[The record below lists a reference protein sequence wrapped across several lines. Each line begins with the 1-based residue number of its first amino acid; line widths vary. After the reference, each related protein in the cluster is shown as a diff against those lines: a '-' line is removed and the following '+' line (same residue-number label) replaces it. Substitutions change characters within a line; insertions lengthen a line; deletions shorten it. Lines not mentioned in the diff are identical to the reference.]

1 MKWQRSQRK
10 ILINYFFRDFM
21 TIHVTA
27 RLVTVDEFSIGQRL
41 DNYLL
46 KQLKGVPRSHI
57 YRIIRKGEVRVNKG
71 RKKAEYKLQLEDIV
85 RIPPIKTASEK
96 AIKPSD
102 NLIDL
107 LNQSILYEDNGM
119 MILNKHHGM
128 AVHGGSNVSV
138 GLVEALK
145 TKYKQPIELV
155 HRLDRSTSGCL
166 ILAKKR
172 SVLKALHEQ
181 LVQHQMEKRYIALV
195 KNSWSKKRHTV
206 DAPIYQNSRYS
217 VIDAKGKQAVS
228 HFHPLKNFQKDDFSA
243 SLVEVVIETGRTHQ
257 IRVHAKYADHPIA
270 QDDKYGD
277 RLFDKMM
284 KEKGLNRLFLH
295 AKSVTFTNPT
305 TNEIQKVVAPL
316 PIELENFLNKL

>member
-1 MKWQRSQRK
+1 MKSQRSQRK

-46 KQLKGVPRSHI
+46 KQLKGVPKSHI

-71 RKKAEYKLQLEDIV
+71 RKKAEYKLQLEDVV

-96 AIKPSD
+96 VIKPSD
-102 NLIDL
+102 NLIDA
-107 LNQSILYEDNGM
+107 LNQSILYEDNGL

-145 TKYKQPIELV
+145 AKYKQPIELV

-228 HFHPLKNFQKDDFSA
+228 HFHPLKNFQKDDFSV

-284 KEKGLNRLFLH
+284 KKKGLNRLFLH

>member
-1 MKWQRSQRK
+1 
-10 ILINYFFRDFM
+10 M

-71 RKKAEYKLQLEDIV
+71 RKKAEYKLQPEDIV

-96 AIKPSD
+96 VIKPSD
-102 NLIDL
+102 NLIDV
-107 LNQSILYEDNGM
+107 LNQSILYEDNGL

-138 GLVEALK
+138 GLIEALK

-195 KNSWSKKRHTV
+195 KNSWSKKRHTI

-217 VIDAKGKQAVS
+217 VIDVKGKQSVS

-277 RLFDKMM
+277 QLFDKLM
-284 KEKGLNRLFLH
+284 KEMGLNRLFLH

-316 PIELENFLNKL
+316 PIELEDFLNKL

>member
-1 MKWQRSQRK
+1 
-10 ILINYFFRDFM
+10 M

-46 KQLKGVPRSHI
+46 KQLKGVPKSHI

-71 RKKAEYKLQLEDIV
+71 RKKAEYRLQLEDIV

-96 AIKPSD
+96 VIKPSD
-102 NLIDL
+102 NLIDV
-107 LNQSILYEDNGM
+107 LNQSILYEDNGL

-128 AVHGGSNVSV
+128 AVHGGSNVSI

-145 TKYKQPIELV
+145 AKYKQPIELV

-195 KNSWSKKRHTV
+195 NNSWSKKRHTI

-277 RLFDKMM
+277 QLFDKLM

-295 AKSVTFTNPT
+295 AKSITFTNPT

-316 PIELENFLNKL
+316 PIELEDFLNKL

>member
-1 MKWQRSQRK
+1 
-10 ILINYFFRDFM
+10 M

-71 RKKAEYKLQLEDIV
+71 RKKAEYKLQPEDIV

-96 AIKPSD
+96 VIKPSD
-102 NLIDL
+102 NLIDV
-107 LNQSILYEDNGM
+107 LNQSILYEDNGL

-138 GLVEALK
+138 GLIEALK

-195 KNSWSKKRHTV
+195 KNSWSKKRHTI

-277 RLFDKMM
+277 QLFDKLM

-295 AKSVTFTNPT
+295 AKSITFTNPT

-316 PIELENFLNKL
+316 PIELEDFLNKL

>member
-1 MKWQRSQRK
+1 
-10 ILINYFFRDFM
+10 M

-71 RKKAEYKLQLEDIV
+71 RKKAEYKLQPEDIV

-96 AIKPSD
+96 VIKPSD
-102 NLIDL
+102 NLIDV
-107 LNQSILYEDNGM
+107 LNQSILYEDNGL

-138 GLVEALK
+138 GLIEALK

-195 KNSWSKKRHTV
+195 KNSWSKKRHTI

-277 RLFDKMM
+277 QLFDKLM

-295 AKSVTFTNPT
+295 AKSITFTNPT

-316 PIELENFLNKL
+316 AIELEDFLNKL

>member
-46 KQLKGVPRSHI
+46 KQLKGVPKSHI

-71 RKKAEYKLQLEDIV
+71 RKKAEYKLQPEDIV

-96 AIKPSD
+96 VIKPSE
-102 NLIDL
+102 NLIDV
-107 LNQSILYEDNGM
+107 LNQSILYEDSGL
-119 MILNKHHGM
+119 MILNKYHGM
-128 AVHGGSNVSV
+128 AVHGGSNVSI

-145 TKYKQPIELV
+145 AKYKQPIELV

-277 RLFDKMM
+277 RLFDKVM

>member
-1 MKWQRSQRK
+1 
-10 ILINYFFRDFM
+10 M

-46 KQLKGVPRSHI
+46 KQLKGVPKSHI

-71 RKKAEYKLQLEDIV
+71 RKKAEYRLQLEDIV
-85 RIPPIKTASEK
+85 RIPPIRTASEK

-102 NLIDL
+102 NLIDV
-107 LNQSILYEDNGM
+107 LNQSILYEDNGL

-128 AVHGGSNVSV
+128 AVHGGSNVSI

-145 TKYKQPIELV
+145 AKYKQPIELV

-195 KNSWSKKRHTV
+195 KNSWSKKRHTI

-277 RLFDKMM
+277 RLFDKVM

>member
-1 MKWQRSQRK
+1 
-10 ILINYFFRDFM
+10 M

-71 RKKAEYKLQLEDIV
+71 RKKAEYKLQSEDIV

-96 AIKPSD
+96 VIKPSD
-102 NLIDL
+102 NLIDV
-107 LNQSILYEDNGM
+107 LNQSILYEDNGL

-128 AVHGGSNVSV
+128 AVHGGSNVSI

-195 KNSWSKKRHTV
+195 NNSWSKKRHTI

-277 RLFDKMM
+277 QLFDKLM

-295 AKSVTFTNPT
+295 AKSITFTNPT

-316 PIELENFLNKL
+316 PIELEDFLNKL

>member
-1 MKWQRSQRK
+1 
-10 ILINYFFRDFM
+10 M

-46 KQLKGVPRSHI
+46 KQLKGVPKSHI

-71 RKKAEYKLQLEDIV
+71 RKKAEYKLQPEDIV

-96 AIKPSD
+96 VIKPSD
-102 NLIDL
+102 NLIDV
-107 LNQSILYEDNGM
+107 LNQSILYEDNGL

-128 AVHGGSNVSV
+128 AVHGGSNVSI

-145 TKYKQPIELV
+145 AKYKQPIELV

-195 KNSWSKKRHTV
+195 KNSWSKKRHTI

-277 RLFDKMM
+277 RLFDKVM

>member
-1 MKWQRSQRK
+1 
-10 ILINYFFRDFM
+10 M

-71 RKKAEYKLQLEDIV
+71 RKKAEYKLQPEDIV

-96 AIKPSD
+96 VIKPSD
-102 NLIDL
+102 NLIDV
-107 LNQSILYEDNGM
+107 LNQSILYEDNGL

-138 GLVEALK
+138 GLIEALK

-195 KNSWSKKRHTV
+195 NNSWSKKRHTI

-257 IRVHAKYADHPIA
+257 IRVHAQYADHPIA

-277 RLFDKMM
+277 QLFDKLM
-284 KEKGLNRLFLH
+284 KENGLNRLFLH
-295 AKSVTFTNPT
+295 AKSITFTNPT

-316 PIELENFLNKL
+316 PIELEDFLNKL

>member
-1 MKWQRSQRK
+1 
-10 ILINYFFRDFM
+10 M

-46 KQLKGVPRSHI
+46 KQLKGVPKSHI

-85 RIPPIKTASEK
+85 RIPPIKTAFEK
-96 AIKPSD
+96 VIKPSD

-107 LNQSILYEDNGM
+107 LNQSILYEDNGL

-145 TKYKQPIELV
+145 AKYKQPIELV
-155 HRLDRSTSGCL
+155 HRLDRPTSGCL

-195 KNSWSKKRHTV
+195 KNAWSKKRHTV

-217 VIDAKGKQAVS
+217 VIDAQGKQAVS
-228 HFHPLKNFQKDDFSA
+228 HFHPLKNFQEEDFSA

-257 IRVHAKYADHPIA
+257 IRVHAKYVDHPIA

-277 RLFDKMM
+277 HLFDKVMN
-284 KEKGLNRLFLH
+284 EKGLNRLFLH

-305 TNEIQKVVAPL
+305 TNKIQKVVAPL
-316 PIELENFLNKL
+316 PIELEDFLNKL

>member
-96 AIKPSD
+96 VIKPSD
-102 NLIDL
+102 NLIDV
-107 LNQSILYEDNGM
+107 LNQSILYEDNGL

-128 AVHGGSNVSV
+128 AVHGGSNVSI

-145 TKYKQPIELV
+145 AKYKQPIELV

-295 AKSVTFTNPT
+295 AKSVTFTNPM

>member
-1 MKWQRSQRK
+1 
-10 ILINYFFRDFM
+10 M
-21 TIHVTA
+21 TIYVTA

-41 DNYLL
+41 DNYLF
-46 KQLKGVPRSHI
+46 KQLKGVPKSHI

-96 AIKPSD
+96 VIKPSD
-102 NLIDL
+102 NLIDV
-107 LNQSILYEDNGM
+107 LNQSILYEDNGL

-145 TKYKQPIELV
+145 AKYKQPIELV
-155 HRLDRSTSGCL
+155 HRLDRPTSGCL

-277 RLFDKMM
+277 RLFDKVM

-305 TNEIQKVVAPL
+305 TNAIQKVFAPL

>member
-1 MKWQRSQRK
+1 
-10 ILINYFFRDFM
+10 M

-46 KQLKGVPRSHI
+46 KQLKGVPKSHI

-71 RKKAEYKLQLEDIV
+71 RKKAEYKLQPEDIV

-96 AIKPSD
+96 VIKPSD
-102 NLIDL
+102 NLIDV
-107 LNQSILYEDNGM
+107 LNQSILYEDNGL

-145 TKYKQPIELV
+145 AKYKQPIELV

-195 KNSWSKKRHTV
+195 NNSWSKKRHTI

-277 RLFDKMM
+277 RLFDKVM

-316 PIELENFLNKL
+316 PIELEDFLNKL

>member
-1 MKWQRSQRK
+1 
-10 ILINYFFRDFM
+10 M

-46 KQLKGVPRSHI
+46 KQLKGVPKSHI

-71 RKKAEYKLQLEDIV
+71 RKKAEYRLQLEDIV
-85 RIPPIKTASEK
+85 RIPPIRTASEK

-102 NLIDL
+102 NLIDV
-107 LNQSILYEDNGM
+107 LNQSILYEDNGL

-128 AVHGGSNVSV
+128 AVHGGSNVSI

-145 TKYKQPIELV
+145 AKYKQPIELV

-195 KNSWSKKRHTV
+195 KNSWSKKRHTI
-206 DAPIYQNSRYS
+206 DAPIFQNSRYS
-217 VIDAKGKQAVS
+217 VIDTKGKQAVS

-305 TNEIQKVVAPL
+305 TKEIQKVVAPL